1 MNTKKYE
8 NPPKEFRAVPF
19 WSWNDRLEP
28 ELIRYQIGQ
37 MDEAGLGGY
46 FMHARTG
53 LATGYM
59 GEDWM
64 KAIETGIDEG
74 KKHGMSAWGY
84 DEEGYPSGYAGGAV
98 QAAGE
103 KYWMKW
109 IECSRP
115 EGYEYTEGVLA
126 VFTEEDG
133 KFVRQ
138 PTDSVIPAEKKPVV
152 ISGKTSP
159 AYIDPINPESIALFI
174 KLTHEKYYERFGDEF
189 GKTLPGFFTDEPQFG
204 LDMTFL
210 ITPRI
215 CTVMILRETLSGTI
229 SGD

>member
-1 MNTKKYE
+1 
-8 NPPKEFRAVPF
+8 
-19 WSWNDRLEP
+19 
-28 ELIRYQIGQ
+28 

-126 VFTEEDG
+126 VFTEENG

-138 PTDSVIPAEKKPVV
+138 PTDSVIPAGKKPVV

-204 LDMTFL
+204 LAGIPWTEHACGY
-210 ITPRI
+210 IYEGIRI
-215 CTVMILRETLSGTI
+215 
-229 SGD
+229 

>member
-126 VFTEEDG
+126 VFTEDSSGLLHRRAAVRACRNTVDG
-133 KFVRQ
+133 H
-138 PTDSVIPAEKKPVV
+138 AC
-152 ISGKTSP
+152 G
-159 AYIDPINPESIALFI
+159 YI
-174 KLTHEKYYERFGDEF
+174 YEG
-189 GKTLPGFFTDEPQFG
+189 
-204 LDMTFL
+204 
-210 ITPRI
+210 IRI
-215 CTVMILRETLSGTI
+215 
-229 SGD
+229 

>member
-98 QAAGE
+98 RRQE
-103 KYWMKW
+103 KNT
-109 IECSRP
+109 
-115 EGYEYTEGVLA
+115 G
-126 VFTEEDG
+126 
-133 KFVRQ
+133 
-138 PTDSVIPAEKKPVV
+138 
-152 ISGKTSP
+152 
-159 AYIDPINPESIALFI
+159 
-174 KLTHEKYYERFGDEF
+174 
-189 GKTLPGFFTDEPQFG
+189 
-204 LDMTFL
+204 
-210 ITPRI
+210 
-215 CTVMILRETLSGTI
+215 
-229 SGD
+229 